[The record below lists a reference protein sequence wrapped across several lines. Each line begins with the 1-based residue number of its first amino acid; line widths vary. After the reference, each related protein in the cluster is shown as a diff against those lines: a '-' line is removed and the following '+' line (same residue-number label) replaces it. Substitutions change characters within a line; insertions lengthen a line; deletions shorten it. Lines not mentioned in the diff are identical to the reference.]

1 MFISNKTGVLKLKIY
16 ENISELVG
24 GTPLLA
30 LRKIAGKKNLQA
42 EVLAKLEFFNPLGSV
57 KDRVGKAMVEAAE
70 KEGLLQPGGK
80 IVEPTSG
87 NTGIGLAFMAAVR
100 GYELILTMPETMSV
114 ERRNLLKALGAK
126 IILTSGES
134 GMKGAIAKAQEI
146 VEATP
151 GAFMPQQFSNLA
163 NPEAHR
169 LTTAEEIWCDT
180 DGCVDIFVA
189 GVGTGGTITGVGDVL
204 KRRDPKIKIVAV
216 EPTDSPVLTGG
227 KAGAHKLQGI
237 GAGFVPDI
245 LKMDLLDEVIAVNTE
260 EAFAAARLL
269 AKTEGVFAGISS
281 GAALHAAM
289 LLAGRVENAGKR
301 IVVLLPDGGE
311 KYLSTPL
318 FQESD

>member
-1 MFISNKTGVLKLKIY
+1 MKIY

-30 LRKIAGKKNLQA
+30 LRKIAWKKNLQA